1 MILTLFWSAAA
12 LIIYTY
18 ILFPAVVFLRGRLV
32 RRPYRAAEIAPRV
45 SMIIAAHNEARGI
58 GAKLDNILSLDY
70 PREQLEVLIAS
81 DGSNDATDSIVRGYA
96 DQGVRLLSLPRQ
108 GKAPALN
115 AAVAAAT
122 GDILVFSDANSMY
135 APDAIRALV
144 RPFADDEV
152 GGVAGNQVYLP
163 KSAAAGASADGERSY
178 WAFDRKLKQSQS
190 TAGNAISATG
200 AIYAIR
206 RALFGGVPTGVTDDF
221 ATSTSVIVQGYRLV
235 FAPDAIAYEPAAEK
249 SGVEF
254 GRKTRVITRGLRGVL
269 VRRELLNPFR
279 YGFYAF
285 QLFSH
290 KVLRR
295 LVVFPLLLMLLVS
308 PLLWSRGLFY
318 KLATVGQAVFY
329 GCGLIGWLFGGT
341 RLGRLKVFS
350 IPFFFCMVN
359 AASLIAAL
367 NILRG
372 RRIDLWEPQ
381 RQEAAPVAPAEVVA
395 PATSTVP
402 ETGRGISS
410 QVSGQALERS

>member
-1 MILTLFWSAAA
+1 MSLILFWSAAA

-18 ILFPAVVFLRGRLV
+18 ILFPVVVFLRGRLV
-32 RRPYRAAEIAPRV
+32 RRPYRAAEIEPRV
-45 SMIIAAHNEARGI
+45 SMIIAAHNEAGGI
-58 GAKLDNILSLDY
+58 GAKLDNLLSLDY

-81 DGSNDATDSIVRGYA
+81 DGSNDGTDAIVRSYA
-96 DQGVRLLSLPRQ
+96 GQGVRLLSLPRQ

-115 AAVAAAT
+115 AAVAVAT

-135 APDAIRALV
+135 SPDAIRALV
-144 RPFADDEV
+144 RPFADAEV

-163 KSAAAGASADGERSY
+163 KSATSGASADGERGY

-206 RALFGGVPTGVTDDF
+206 RSLFQGVPTGVTDDF
-221 ATSTSVIVQGYRLV
+221 ATSTSVIVQGHRLV
-235 FAPDAIAYEPAAEK
+235 FTPDAIAYEPAAEK

-269 VRRELLNPFR
+269 LRRELLNPFR

-295 LVVFPLLLMLLVS
+295 LVVFPLLLLLLVS
-308 PLLWSRGLFY
+308 PLLWSRGVLY
-318 KLATVGQAVFY
+318 KLATFGQAVFY
-329 GCGLIGWLFGGT
+329 SCGLVGWLFGGT
-341 RLGRLKVFS
+341 RIGRLKIFS

-359 AASLIAAL
+359 AASLIATL
-367 NILRG
+367 NIVRG

-381 RQEAAPVAPAEVVA
+381 RQETAPVTNGNQALS
-395 PATSTVP
+395 ATSTVP
-402 ETGRGISS
+402 ETGRTVSS
-410 QVSGQALERS
+410 QALERS